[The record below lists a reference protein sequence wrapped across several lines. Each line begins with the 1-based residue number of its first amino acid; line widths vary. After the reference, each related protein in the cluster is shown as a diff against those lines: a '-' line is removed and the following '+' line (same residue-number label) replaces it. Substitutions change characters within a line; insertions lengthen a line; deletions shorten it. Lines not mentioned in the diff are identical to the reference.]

1 MGLIGRFLVNI
12 LTLPIFLVA
21 IISNLILVIYDAV
34 FPPKFQEYVPLLEV
48 NRTFLLALSRLLADP
63 KRLEAEQALSQ
74 FSEMASKV
82 DEVAE
87 GYALRKGIGQTVD
100 FALSGVAL
108 SLGLIAFFSQERFG
122 EFGPVLIFIFSSATM
137 ALSTF
142 AGIFGPPYA
151 LAEQAKLFCLRHGNY
166 RGAVIFKA
174 IESVLAIPFIST
186 SAGFL
191 LLDMPPVDQDSLEE
205 FKEEMSEQLNEVA
218 EKLTTLLGREE
229 GQMPKKAREMISELM
244 GSSEENLSKLDFRNI
259 REEKAREFALQYY
272 QLEFPLRPW
281 KRKKAVK
288 EFAEKYHLTVEEAE
302 FNLMNMSFKIQ
313 AGQEDEDLINNLLIT
328 AALKAIIM
336 EEQKFSEY
344 FEDLELGQISTG
356 LAFGARQFLKDHY
369 SFREKNERIKLR
381 IKNFFIGIFA
391 LPIVLLQDF
400 YAYAIGF
407 YKYWVTEFV
416 GTRKR
421 SPLSFMKLRYQE
433 IRNQLLA
440 TPQKMRESISKF
452 RNRTPHEK
460 KQRRIQIGRIVRQ
473 IFVALIEFIIL
484 PFKVIFKA
492 TRWLVLKLFG
502 KTTEK
507 KETFESEI
515 AHVALVSMYDELF
528 QTLMLSSRMSTGY

>member
-1 MGLIGRFLVNI
+1 MGFISRFFVSL
-12 LTLPIFLVA
+12 LAFPIFLVA
-21 IISNLILVIYDAV
+21 MGSNMILVIYDAI
-34 FPPKFQEYVPLLEV
+34 FPKKFQEYVPLLEV

-63 KRLEAEQALSQ
+63 KRIEAEQALTQ

-191 LLDMPPVDQDSLEE
+191 LLDMPPVDQDSLED
-205 FKEEMSEQLNEVA
+205 FKEEMSEQLHEVA

-244 GSSEENLSKLDFRNI
+244 GASEENLSKLDFRNV

-288 EFAEKYHLTVEEAE
+288 EFAEKYHLTIEEAE

-369 SFREKNERIKLR
+369 SFRERGERLKLR
-381 IKNFFIGIFA
+381 IKNFFIGFFA
-391 LPIVLLQDF
+391 VPIVLLQD
-400 YAYAIGF
+400 YYSYSIGF
-407 YKYWVTEFV
+407 YKYWVNEFF
-416 GTRKR
+416 GIQKR
-421 SPLSFMKLRYQE
+421 SPFAFMRLRYFE
-433 IRNQLLA
+433 ITQQLSLM
-440 TPQKMRESISKF
+440 PKKMSEGIRKF
-452 RNRTPHEK
+452 RNRTHQEK
-460 KQRRIQIGRIVRQ
+460 KQRRIQIGRILRQ
-473 IFVALIEFIIL
+473 VAVALVEFIVL
-484 PFKVIFKA
+484 PFKVIFKSL
-492 TRWLVLKLFG
+492 RWIVLKIFG
-502 KTTEK
+502 KKAEK

-528 QTLMLSSRMSTGY
+528 KTLMLSARMSTGY